1 MSKLATRFTLFIL
14 VVIMLSSLYLSWS
27 TKQGL
32 GELIVEDQVIER
44 FNGREVHFSVYRP
57 RHSSYDRPLPCVVTI
72 HGISGSRDMMAPYSI
87 ELARRNFTVIAV
99 DLAGHGTSE
108 ERFGFTTFSDIID
121 DVYAA
126 VEFVQAVSP
135 NVNST
140 HYGVLGHSLGAGIA
154 LYLQNAPIRPT
165 STVIIGGGMGQDFGS
180 EGPVVDTTTPENL
193 LIASGTFDEL
203 VSTELALQT
212 LKNAT
217 GIDEAEVNVTYGSF
231 TDGTARKLVFSTTNH
246 LFEVSDP
253 VLVSSSVDWLIR
265 SLQGNN
271 SINSTL
277 HPSEHIYG
285 YREIGN
291 TLVSVSVL
299 LTVFPLFSLTYGLLS
314 SRFALTTPRGDHKES
329 SEKKHMYSLVL
340 GLLGGGL
347 LLASILAGFGFEFA
361 GIRLIP
367 VSFGT
372 SIVLYSLLMLLT
384 IGLVSRV
391 LLGRKT
397 VLRNALVPSQK
408 EMLVGIVSSVVLAL
422 WCLFWSWFGSE
433 VFGLQSMIGASIIR
447 RVGQLRL
454 VYTVLLT
461 LPLLCLFYAEDLW
474 LNSIYH
480 ICSRP
485 ASADGWVR
493 SLLGVFALR
502 LVGLLIV
509 LGALYVP
516 FLAGVRLGFIMFI
529 ALLMLPFVL
538 LIGLNTL
545 YTVWMGGISGNR
557 VTAVVFNA
565 FLIALV
571 VAGTFQ
577 LV

>member
-14 VVIMLSSLYLSWS
+14 VVVMLSSMYLSWS
-27 TKQGL
+27 TERGL
-32 GELIVEDQVIER
+32 GEVNIEDWIIEKPD
-44 FNGREVHFSVYRP
+44 GREVHFSVYQP
-57 RHSSYDRPLPCVVTI
+57 RISEYGSPLPCVVTI
-72 HGISGSRDMMAPYSI
+72 HGISGSRDMMSPYSI

-99 DLAGHGTSE
+99 DLAGHGTST
-108 ERFGFTTFSDIID
+108 ERFGFSTFSDIID

-126 VEFVQAVSP
+126 VEYVQASP

-140 HYGVLGHSLGAGIA
+140 NYGVLGHSLGAGIA
-154 LYLQNAPIRPT
+154 LYLQNAPIQPT

-180 EGPVVDTTTPENL
+180 EGPVINTTTPENL
-193 LIASGTFDEL
+193 LIATGTFDEL

-212 LKNAT
+212 LRNAT
-217 GIDEAEVNVTYGSF
+217 GIETAEAGVTYGSF
-231 TDGTARKLVFSTTNH
+231 TDGSARKLVFSKTNH

-253 VLVSSSVDWLIR
+253 VLVSSSIDWLIK

-271 SINSTL
+271 RANSTL
-277 HPSEHIYG
+277 DPSEHIYG

-291 TLVSVSVL
+291 ALVSASVL
-299 LTVFPLFSLTYGLLS
+299 LAVFPLFSLTHCVLS
-314 SRFALTTPRGDHKES
+314 SRSAVTTLES
-329 SEKKHMYSLVL
+329 NHRESIEKKHVYSLVL
-340 GLLGGGL
+340 GLLGGSL
-347 LLASILAGFGFEFA
+347 LLLSFLGGFGFEFA
-361 GIRLIP
+361 GIRLVP

-372 SIVLYSLLMLLT
+372 SIILYSLLMLLT
-384 IGLVSRV
+384 IGLVSRL
-391 LLGRKT
+391 LLGRETFLK
-397 VLRNALVPSQK
+397 NALVPSKK
-408 EMLVGIVSSVVLAL
+408 EMLVGLVSSLVLAL

-433 VFGLQSMIGASIIR
+433 IFGLQSMIGVSITMT
-447 RVGQLRL
+447 VGQLRL
-454 VYTVLLT
+454 VYSVLLT

-474 LNSIYH
+474 LNNIYD
-480 ICSRP
+480 ISSRP
-485 ASADGWVR
+485 SSAEDWIR
-493 SLLGVFALR
+493 SFLVMLALR

-509 LGALYVP
+509 LGFLYVP
-516 FLAGVRLGFIMFI
+516 FLAGIRLGFIMFV

-545 YTVWMGGISGNR
+545 YTLWMGQISGNR